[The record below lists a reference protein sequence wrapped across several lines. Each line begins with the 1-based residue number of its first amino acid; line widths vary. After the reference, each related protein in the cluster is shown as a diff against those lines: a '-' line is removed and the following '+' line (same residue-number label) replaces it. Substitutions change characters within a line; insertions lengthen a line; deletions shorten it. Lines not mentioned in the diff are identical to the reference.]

1 MFEHD
6 DDGIRDLLR
15 RGAVGAP
22 VDDLTFAAWARGR
35 SRSRTRVWSMAGAGA
50 AASAA
55 ALATVWSLG
64 GGETIRPIPAD
75 DASNTSAPAAARQD
89 YRVVFDVVD
98 GQPGTNGPVSGW
110 DQLAGLELEPVAFTV
125 DTSHGT
131 SSAANRGL
139 LGLGGRVS
147 VTADHSFVVTDGCSV
162 ETYPGLDVTAGA
174 LRPGATL
181 PMRSDDPDCDPAP
194 PLQPRDVLLIL
205 PTMGSTSDGA
215 PAATAPGLAWV
226 EGQLVV
232 TGQVDEDFI
241 IPTTSLPQESGP
253 TILHFA
259 SVPQHQ
265 VEDDV
270 LLDPPSGSVPDTA
283 NPLEGTWYLLDQRG
297 VAPETTGG
305 PSLTFDGDT
314 WTVALCRHE
323 LRATGDLADG
333 TINITGPWAVVDQAA
348 TTDTPGEPTE
358 QNCPNL
364 PWQQPAAWQN
374 LLDNEP
380 QILLEPDSEEQ
391 PATMTIESG
400 ISNP

>member
-6 DDGIRDLLR
+6 DDGIRDLLS

-35 SRSRTRVWSMAGAGA
+35 SRSRARVWSMAGGGA

-55 ALATVWSLG
+55 TLATVWSLG
-64 GGETIRPIPAD
+64 GGQASPPLPAD
-75 DASNTSAPAAARQD
+75 DASITSAPVAARQD

-110 DQLAGLELEPVAFTV
+110 GQLAGLELEPVEFTV
-125 DTSHGT
+125 DTSQGT
-131 SSAANRGL
+131 SSAAHQGL
-139 LGLGGRVS
+139 LGLGGHVS
-147 VTADHSFVVTDGCSV
+147 ITADHSFVVSDGCSV

-194 PLQPRDVLLIL
+194 PRQPRDVLFIL
-205 PTMGSTSDGA
+205 PRMANASDGA
-215 PAATAPGLAWV
+215 PVATVPGLSWV
-226 EGQLVV
+226 DSQLVV

-241 IPTTSLPQESGP
+241 IPPTSLPRESGP
-253 TILHFA
+253 TILDFA
-259 SVPQHQ
+259 SVPQNQ
-265 VEDDV
+265 VEHAV
-270 LLDPPSGSVPDTA
+270 LLNPPSGPVPGTA
-283 NPLEGTWYLLDQRG
+283 NRLEGTWYLLDWRG
-297 VAPETTGG
+297 VAPETAGG

-314 WTVALCRHE
+314 LTVTLCRHE
-323 LRATGDLADG
+323 LRAPGDLADG
-333 TINITGPWAVVDQAA
+333 TINITGPWVIEDKAA
-348 TTDTPGEPTE
+348 STETSGEPTE

-374 LLDNEP
+374 LLDTEP
-380 QILLEPDSEEQ
+380 QVLRQPDSREQ
-391 PATMTIESG
+391 PATMTLKTET
-400 ISNP
+400 SNP